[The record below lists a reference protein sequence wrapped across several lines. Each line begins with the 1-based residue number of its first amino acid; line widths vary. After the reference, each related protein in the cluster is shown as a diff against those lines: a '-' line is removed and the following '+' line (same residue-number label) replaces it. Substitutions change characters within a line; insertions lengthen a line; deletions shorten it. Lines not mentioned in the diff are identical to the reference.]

1 MKEKQGAG
9 EAGKGQKDR
18 RKLEKRSYVQY
29 TDAKVKDEM
38 GEKDDVTKFREKTER
53 YEQRQV
59 VKLKRS
65 KRRE

>member
-1 MKEKQGAG
+1 MKL
-9 EAGKGQKDR
+9 GKR
-18 RKLEKRSYVQY
+18 RY

-38 GEKDDVTKFREKTER
+38 GEMEDVTTFLEKTER

-59 VKLKRS
+59 VKLKQS